1 MIKPDYEFF
10 GIGDIPEDFLK
21 KEGIRYLLID
31 IDNTLVADNAP
42 DADENSARFLKKLED
57 NNIPFYLV
65 SNNSRERVESFNRN
79 FGYNAIF
86 KAGKPL
92 PAKLLKVMAQMGA
105 QKSETALIGDQ
116 IFTDL
121 LAAKFSGI
129 RMILVNPINTEIET
143 RFFKFKRFWENVVY
157 KRRIK

>member
-1 MIKPDYEFF
+1 MIKPDYEFL
-10 GIGDIPEDFLK
+10 GIGDIPEDFFE
-21 KEGIRYLLID
+21 KEGIEYLLID

-42 DADENSARFLKKLED
+42 DPDENSTRFLKFLETKK
-57 NNIPFYLV
+57 IPFYLV
-65 SNNSRERVESFNRN
+65 SNNSKERVESFNRE
-79 FGYNAIF
+79 FGYNAVF

-92 PAKLLKVMAQMGA
+92 SKKLNKVMNKMGA
-105 QKSETALIGDQ
+105 KKGKTALIGDQ

-143 RFFKFKRFWENVVY
+143 NFFKLKRFLENIVY
-157 KRRIK
+157 KRRI